1 MTDQRSESSAALFE
15 QAQQII
21 PGGVNSPVRAYKSV
35 NLQPPFIQRAEGSRV
50 YDVDGNAY
58 IDYVGSWGPMILG
71 HAHPQVVAA
80 VQAAAAEGCSFGAPT
95 AREVHLARLIVEA
108 FPSIDMVRLVNS
120 GTEATMSAIRLAR
133 GFTGRDGILKFA
145 GCYHGHADSL
155 LVKAGSGAMTFGVPD
170 SPGVPA
176 DLARH
181 TLTVPFN
188 DLDAVRAALE
198 QNPGQVACA
207 IVEPAVGNMGLV
219 PPQPGFLEGLRDL
232 TRQHDA
238 LLILDEVMTGFRVAY
253 GGVQTLYDIDP
264 DLTTL
269 GKVIGGGLPVGA
281 YGGKQEIME
290 HMSPV
295 GPIYQAGTLSGN
307 PLAMAAG
314 ITTLEILRAEP
325 PYAALGRAR
334 RLSDGRD
341 RQGRPAARRAGLHHG
356 PGLDVHALFQRQAGA
371 QFRRRRRLRRARLSP
386 LLRRHAAGRHL
397 PGALAVRGRLPVHG
411 ACRRGHRGHPA
422 RRRRGPAE
430 PLEMQVGTSRRHNP
444 TSRIRP
450 NRGHQRCTALR

>member
-1 MTDQRSESSAALFE
+1 MTDQPSETSAALFE

-188 DLDAVRAALE
+188 DLDAVRATLE

-219 PPQPGFLEGLRDL
+219 PPEPGFLEGLRDL

-281 YGGKQEIME
+281 YGGKRDIME

-325 PYAALGRAR
+325 PYAALGERAAY
-334 RLSDGRD
+334 LMDETAK
-341 RQGRPAARRAGLHHG
+341 AARQLGVPVYTTALGSMFTLFFSAKPVRNFDDASACDVPAFRRYFAAMLQAGIYLAPSQYEAGFLSTAHADADIEATLRAGAA
-356 PGLDVHALFQRQAGA
+356 ALQS
-371 QFRRRRRLRRARLSP
+371 L
-386 LLRRHAAGRHL
+386 
-397 PGALAVRGRLPVHG
+397 
-411 ACRRGHRGHPA
+411 
-422 RRRRGPAE
+422 
-430 PLEMQVGTSRRHNP
+430 
-444 TSRIRP
+444 
-450 NRGHQRCTALR
+450 